1 MDIPLS
7 GIDPHDISAID
18 DEEEQSYSAA
28 QVLEKLERVGS
39 MMSHYL
45 SSLIIDYYYEYFQS
59 INFSINSPN
68 KKENKNSHQHVV
80 RLVV

>member
-39 MMSHYL
+39 NDESFSFNHFNQ
-45 SSLIIDYYYEYFQS
+45 LIVNCLLLF
-59 INFSINSPN
+59 
-68 KKENKNSHQHVV
+68 
-80 RLVV
+80 L

>member
-39 MMSHYL
+39 NDESFPLTHFHSIIFNHFNQLFAIYL
-45 SSLIIDYYYEYFQS
+45 D
-59 INFSINSPN
+59 
-68 KKENKNSHQHVV
+68 
-80 RLVV
+80 

>member
-7 GIDPHDISAID
+7 GIDPHHDISAID

-39 MMSHYL
+39 NDETSHFH
-45 SSLIIDYYYEYFQS
+45 SIIS
-59 INFSINSPN
+59 INCIICYYFFRLISRPFSDM
-68 KKENKNSHQHVV
+68 
-80 RLVV
+80 

>member
-39 MMSHYL
+39 NDESFPLNNSFSFNHIQ
-45 SSLIIDYYYEYFQS
+45 SFQS
-59 INFSINSPN
+59 IDNCLLFI
-68 KKENKNSHQHVV
+68 
-80 RLVV
+80 

>member
-39 MMSHYL
+39 NDESFPLTHFH
-45 SSLIIDYYYEYFQS
+45 SIIS
-59 INFSINSPN
+59 INCQLFAIIS
-68 KKENKNSHQHVV
+68 
-80 RLVV
+80 LD